1 MKILSISIF
10 LLTLVAIIPAVSQ
23 DLKPSNKR
31 EKKVVRMIEN
41 LPEIVEDNKYMTKK
55 GRPFITYIE
64 KAPGALDNYY
74 HVAVSEYNGVNL
86 VPHFRFLVNAK
97 TYEIYYIDFW
107 NNNFKPIPLKL
118 WRKRK
123 K

>member
-23 DLKPSNKR
+23 DLKPTDKR
-31 EKKVVRMIEN
+31 EKKVVKMIKN
-41 LPEIVEDNKYMTKK
+41 LPEITEDNKYMTKK

-64 KAPGALDNYY
+64 NAPGDLDNYY
-74 HVAVSEYNGVNL
+74 HVAVSEYNGANL
-86 VPHFRFLVNAK
+86 VPHFRFLVDAK

-107 NNNFKPIPLKL
+107 NDNFKPIPLSV